1 MSKKSMSLRTRG
13 RARTVEIRKQSL
25 VNTVNMEYRRKPTMC
40 WSISSRQCRIG
51 CVCHSTSS
59 STSSNSGSTPK
70 SRVSPARGIW
80 YFRSLAWP
88 SIPQIRHFADTSGP
102 GDKQQRA
109 KRYDKIVQLG
119 CLQNSW
125 RDFDILKKAG
135 HANHISVTVMPLT
148 ASSDSDTLGCTI
160 WTCLSVEKLPVALA
174 AQWLIHH
181 FFFASYHFCQQL
193 RVALKIWK
201 ISTPSPGPC
210 RSPNLFFWQLF
221 LWVVGTP

>member
-40 WSISSRQCRIG
+40 RSISSRQFRIG
-51 CVCHSTSS
+51 CVCYSTSS

-125 RDFDILKKAG
+125 VG
-135 HANHISVTVMPLT
+135 VTLIFSKRQVTPTTSPWQWLPLT
-148 ASSDSDTLGCTI
+148 SSSDSDCTI

-210 RSPNLFFWQLF
+210 RSPNL
-221 LWVVGTP
+221 